1 MTSKPKPTVLPT
13 APRLLEVQNTIL
25 DVFDERRCRPGSA
38 LHMAEIQLAMDRRG
52 YGGRLVTRAIEGLC
66 RSGRLRRLSSNDLE
80 LCEALQPAAAAV
92 KKARRA
98 GRRSRLKRR
107 TALEV

>member
-1 MTSKPKPTVLPT
+1 MTSKPKPTALPV
-13 APRLLEVQNTIL
+13 ALRLLEVQNAIL
-25 DVFDERRCRPGSA
+25 DVFDERRSRPGSA

-66 RSGRLRRLSSNDLE
+66 RAGRLRRLGPNDLE
-80 LCEALQPAAAAV
+80 LCAAPPTAAAAR
-92 KKARRA
+92 KTRRT